1 MARAAT
7 EHNALCVGDLD
18 RMTTDTHGLLVA
30 GLDLAEEAWTE
41 ALVDFNWG
49 DSEVDWYILH
59 QVSKV
64 HTTLLCDR
72 LGINPS
78 KAPITFPHF
87 GNIGPAAIPITLAS
101 VQDRIQPGQR
111 VLCLGIGS
119 GLNTSA
125 LEILW

>member
-1 MARAAT
+1 
-7 EHNALCVGDLD
+7 
-18 RMTTDTHGLLVA
+18 
-30 GLDLAEEAWTE
+30 
-41 ALVDFNWG
+41 
-49 DSEVDWYILH
+49 
-59 QVSKV
+59 V
-64 HTTLLCDR
+64 HTTMLCDR
-72 LGINPS
+72 LAIDSS

-101 VQDRIQPGQR
+101 VEDQIKPGQR

>member
-1 MARAAT
+1 
-7 EHNALCVGDLD
+7 
-18 RMTTDTHGLLVA
+18 MTTDTRGLLENGIA
-30 GLDLAEEAWTE
+30 LANDCFIEAEQHDRW
-41 ALVDFNWG
+41 VNDI
-49 DSEVDWYILH
+49 DWYILH

-64 HTTLLCDR
+64 HTTMLCDR
-72 LGINPS
+72 LGIESS

-101 VQDRIQPGQR
+101 VQDQIKLGQR
-111 VLCLGIGS
+111 VMCLGIGS